1 MSIGAFLQIEV
12 VEVDD
17 VQVLTGPVEM
27 ATGDSSV
34 LVEKRDSIRLKVNR
48 IRLVMAKEIDTSGGR
63 ERDEEESE
71 ERKQQ
76 QHHGGCRPEEEMRGI
91 FKGESERKRLG

>member
-1 MSIGAFLQIEV
+1 
-12 VEVDD
+12 
-17 VQVLTGPVEM
+17 
-27 ATGDSSV
+27 
-34 LVEKRDSIRLKVNR
+34 
-48 IRLVMAKEIDTSGGR
+48 MAKEIDTSAGR

-91 FKGESERKRLG
+91 FKGESERKRFG